1 MKKKLPIIIG
11 LIWLAVTALLYVGVV
26 WSGQPDG
33 VYTYDN
39 DGCTVNQK
47 VYVTDNDKN
56 DGVIYEMN
64 LYGKV
69 TDYFSTKE
77 LQEQAY
83 IRKLTAY
90 SGMLY
95 AVMEVP
101 KSSEKDAQSAYVIL
115 EFENGLNLVRM
126 TPALSFYEADLLT
139 DLVAD
144 ENGLYIATVTADG
157 TAASVYTVLQKQ

>member
-1 MKKKLPIIIG
+1 
-11 LIWLAVTALLYVGVV
+11 
-26 WSGQPDG
+26 
-33 VYTYDN
+33 
-39 DGCTVNQK
+39 
-47 VYVTDNDKN
+47 
-56 DGVIYEMN
+56 
-64 LYGKV
+64 
-69 TDYFSTKE
+69 
-77 LQEQAY
+77 
-83 IRKLTAY
+83 
-90 SGMLY
+90 MLY

-157 TAASVYTVLQKQ
+157 TAASVYTVLQKQLIDPETAMQSKLELESSLRQEAEAGRKIVAASYDMGSISIRTDADLVSGPFEPDSSIR